1 MGRKETFRSDVGR
14 CLAVRLLLLL
24 LCEYKK
30 ERIEDMENEKPL
42 ILVSNDDGVMAK
54 GINELVK
61 FLRPLGDI
69 VVMAPDAPRSGS
81 GCALTVTQPVHYQLV
96 KKEVGLTVYKCSG
109 TPTDCIKL
117 ARNTVLDRTPDLVV
131 GGINHGDNSATNVHY
146 SGTMGVVFEGC
157 LNGIPSIGFSLCNH
171 APDADLK
178 LPDLIFA
185 VLPPW
190 YWKRTSSFNLSER
203 KLPGYDRYQR
213 NQNL

>member
-1 MGRKETFRSDVGR
+1 
-14 CLAVRLLLLL
+14 
-24 LCEYKK
+24 
-30 ERIEDMENEKPL
+30 MENEKPL

-117 ARNTVLDRTPDLVV
+117 ARNTVLDRIPDLVV

-171 APDADLK
+171 APMPILK

-190 YWKRTSSFNLSER
+190 YWKRTSSFNLSECE
-203 KLPGYDRYQR
+203 LPRYSR
-213 NQNL
+213 YKRSENL

>member
-1 MGRKETFRSDVGR
+1 
-14 CLAVRLLLLL
+14 
-24 LCEYKK
+24 
-30 ERIEDMENEKPL
+30 MENEKPL

-117 ARNTVLDRTPDLVV
+117 ARNTSRNICACPRQRE
-131 GGINHGDNSATNVHY
+131 N
-146 SGTMGVVFEGC
+146 EKR
-157 LNGIPSIGFSLCNH
+157 
-171 APDADLK
+171 AD
-178 LPDLIFA
+178 
-185 VLPPW
+185 
-190 YWKRTSSFNLSER
+190 
-203 KLPGYDRYQR
+203 
-213 NQNL
+213 